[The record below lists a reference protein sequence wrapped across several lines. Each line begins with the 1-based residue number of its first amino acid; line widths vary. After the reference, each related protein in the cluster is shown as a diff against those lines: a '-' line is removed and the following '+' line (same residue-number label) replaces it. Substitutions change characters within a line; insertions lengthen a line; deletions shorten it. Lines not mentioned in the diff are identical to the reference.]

1 MSVTGGARERGIVTP
16 TFSWGAMATVSGG
29 SLAYLTLRP
38 GEPTSDGRKT
48 YETGTI
54 GHGPDST
61 ALADLVAEEIRIWN
75 AGYRDRILRI
85 ELPDTPAVPD
95 RAAGRFVLE
104 RPKHPITVSWE

>member
-1 MSVTGGARERGIVTP
+1 MSVTTAAHEHDITP
-16 TFSWGAMATVSGG
+16 MFGWGAMATVSGG

-38 GEPTSDGRKT
+38 GEPASDGRKT

-54 GHGPDST
+54 GHGPDGA
-61 ALADLVAEEIRIWN
+61 ALADLVAEEIRTWN
-75 AGYRDRILRI
+75 AGYRDRTLRI